1 MDDTRTTVLL
11 IDGHAEER
19 KYWANWLNIASP
31 EYRVLEAGTGAAG
44 LDLCRSQRI
53 DCVLL
58 EATLPDMSGLQILV
72 NLIPLAS
79 RPKIAVIMLTRLD
92 LPPVAKLALS
102 NGAQA
107 YFVKS
112 RASAERVDVAILKAI
127 AAVGPM
133 GKEHG

>member
-1 MDDTRTTVLL
+1 MGELAQHNFTG
-11 IDGHAEER
+11 IS
-19 KYWANWLNIASP
+19 SP
-31 EYRVLEAGTGAAG
+31 RSRHGRAG

-133 GKEHG
+133 GKEHGPYL